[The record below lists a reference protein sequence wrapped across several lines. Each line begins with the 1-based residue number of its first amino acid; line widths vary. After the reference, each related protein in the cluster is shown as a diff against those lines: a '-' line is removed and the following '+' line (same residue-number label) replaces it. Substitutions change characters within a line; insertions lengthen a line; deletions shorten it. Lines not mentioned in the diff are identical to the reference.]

1 MERLSVN
8 NLSVGYDKKSIL
20 SQLTLTLLSGEVVAL
35 IGRNGAGKSTLLKTI
50 TGELPP
56 LSGNITIDGAD
67 LKSYS
72 RKKLAKHIAIV
83 TTERMMAGGM
93 TVEEIVAMGRHPH
106 IGLFGI
112 LSAEDKR
119 IVKEAMEAVD
129 ITYKRDAYFAELSDG
144 ERQKCMIAR
153 ALAQQ
158 SPIIIL
164 DEPFSFLDPA
174 ARIEIMSLLKSIA
187 REKDAAILLSSHDVA
202 QAARMAD
209 KIWLLGADKSVIA
222 DTPAT
227 LMRNNLMDKMFNKK
241 SIVFD
246 MTQHDF
252 VANVADDK

>member
-1 MERLSVN
+1 MIRLSVSN
-8 NLSVGYDKKSIL
+8 LAVGYGKKVILSDLNLSLVA
-20 SQLTLTLLSGEVVAL
+20 GEVVAL
-35 IGRNGAGKSTLLKTI
+35 IGRNGAGKSTLLKAI

-56 LSGNITIDGAD
+56 ISGDVEVDGTD
-67 LKSYS
+67 IKQYS
-72 RKKLAKHIAIV
+72 RKRLAKHIAIV

-93 TVEEIVAMGRHPH
+93 RVEEIVAMGRHPH

-112 LSAEDKR
+112 LSKEDKQ
-119 IVKEAMEAVD
+119 IVHDAMVAVD
-129 ITYKRDAYFAELSDG
+129 ILYKRDTYFAELSDG

-187 REKDAAILLSSHDVA
+187 REKNAAILLSSHDVA

-209 KIWLLGADKSVIA
+209 KIWLLGADKSIIA
-222 DTPAT
+222 DTPDT

-241 SIVFD
+241 NIVFD
-246 MTQHDF
+246 VTQHDF
-252 VANVADDK
+252 VENNA